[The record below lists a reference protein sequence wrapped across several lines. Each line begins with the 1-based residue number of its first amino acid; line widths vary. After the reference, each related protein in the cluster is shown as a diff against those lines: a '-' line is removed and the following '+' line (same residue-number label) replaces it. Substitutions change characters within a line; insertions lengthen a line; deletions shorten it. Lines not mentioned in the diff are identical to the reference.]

1 MKRAVPAHR
10 PVRRSLG
17 KGESSKSEGGKKR
30 SPLRFLQSSS
40 FWIPFIVTLVIAAL
54 FFAWEL
60 GVFIQY
66 LPSFPR
72 PSVLLSEFAFTA
84 TLSVLLAFDIGL
96 AVWHSRFGSCPR
108 GVKRVSGFAT
118 VLGAL
123 TLICPLCILL
133 PTSLIGVGAILS
145 LMSMHMPALQIISI
159 GLLFVAAIMLW
170 PRGE

>member
-1 MKRAVPAHR
+1 MKRAP
-10 PVRRSLG
+10 
-17 KGESSKSEGGKKR
+17 KKQN
-30 SPLRFLQSSS
+30 LFRFLQSKY
-40 FWIPFIVTLVIAAL
+40 FWIPFAITLVVAAL

-72 PSVLLSEFAFTA
+72 PSVLPSEFAFT
-84 TLSVLLAFDIGL
+84 TILSALLAFDIGL

-133 PTSLIGVGAILS
+133 PTSLIGVGTILS
-145 LMSMHMPALQIISI
+145 LMSVHMPALRIVSI
-159 GLLFVAAIMLW
+159 GLLFVTAIMLW
-170 PRGE
+170 PRRE